1 MLMFVESVGATNE
14 PFATVANGLALGLR
28 AAQFGK
34 RLGIFWPLPV
44 AGRADLKRVTRD
56 LPVSDQDPQNPWVVC
71 VDFSN
76 ESVWEEIKALISAP
90 QTDPLSGI
98 DFYANVRFVR
108 DQRFANQGTLQIV
121 HALPDDYPGFVVFV
135 VDAKTISDREHP
147 LLIIGFAPTGD
158 DPEGGNRPPSRV
170 TADQLRTFRAI
181 PSTIQS
187 IENNL
192 SLANM
197 DFEDF
202 AKSVDK
208 DGVFRGFPN

>member
-1 MLMFVESVGATNE
+1 
-14 PFATVANGLALGLR
+14 
-28 AAQFGK
+28 
-34 RLGIFWPLPV
+34 
-44 AGRADLKRVTRD
+44 
-56 LPVSDQDPQNPWVVC
+56 VSDQDPQNPWVVC

-76 ESVWEEIKALISAP
+76 EPVWEEIKRLISAP
-90 QTDPLSGI
+90 QTDPLSGM

-108 DQRFANQGTLQIV
+108 DQCFANQEILQIV
-121 HALPDDYPGFVVFV
+121 HALPDDYPGFVVFAA
-135 VDAKTISDREHP
+135 DTKTLTDRERP
-147 LLIIGFAPTGD
+147 LLVIGFSPTGD
-158 DPEGGNRPPSRV
+158 DPADDNLPPSRI
-170 TADQLRTFRAI
+170 TADRLRTFRAV

-208 DGVFRGFPN
+208 DGVFRGFPK